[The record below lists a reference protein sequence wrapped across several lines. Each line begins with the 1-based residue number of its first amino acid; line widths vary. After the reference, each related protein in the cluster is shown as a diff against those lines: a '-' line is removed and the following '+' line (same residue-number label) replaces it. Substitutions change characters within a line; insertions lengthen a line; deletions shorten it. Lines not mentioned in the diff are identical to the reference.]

1 MKSTNRFL
9 AVAAALAVAFFAQ
22 NSWASQVVLSLDGA
36 VAGGHVDMT
45 VDEIEALG
53 VEKIETTTPWHDGKV
68 VFEGV
73 PLQRL
78 LEKVG
83 ATGTELD
90 IVALNDYRTRV
101 PVEDAAKFGVILASR
116 KEGQPMPVSDKGPL
130 FVIYP
135 FDKYP
140 ELRNEV
146 YYSRSAWQVRS
157 ITVE

>member
-9 AVAAALAVAFFAQ
+9 AVATAFAVMVLAQSSHAG
-22 NSWASQVVLSLDGA
+22 QVVLSIDGA
-36 VAGGHVDMT
+36 VDGGHIDMT
-45 VDEIEALG
+45 LEQIEALG
-53 VEKIETTTPWHDGKV
+53 IEKIETTTPWHDGKV
-68 VFEGV
+68 DFEGV

-83 ATGTELD
+83 AKGTELS
-90 IVALNDYRTRV
+90 IVALNDYRTQL
-101 PVEDAAKFGVILASR
+101 PVDDAAKYGVIVASR
-116 KEGQPMPVSDKGPL
+116 KQGQLMPISDKGPL

-135 FDKYP
+135 FDTYP
-140 ELRNEV
+140 ELHNEI

>member
-9 AVAAALAVAFFAQ
+9 AVATAFAVMVLAQSSHAG
-22 NSWASQVVLSLDGA
+22 QVVLSIDGA
-36 VAGGHVDMT
+36 VDGGHIDMT
-45 VDEIEALG
+45 LEQIEALG
-53 VEKIETTTPWHDGKV
+53 IEKIETTTPWHDGKV
-68 VFEGV
+68 DFEGV

-83 ATGTELD
+83 AKGTELS
-90 IVALNDYRTRV
+90 IVALNDYRTQL
-101 PVEDAAKFGVILASR
+101 PVDDAAKYGVILASR
-116 KEGQPMPVSDKGPL
+116 KQGQPMPISDKGPL

-135 FDKYP
+135 FDTYP
-140 ELRNEV
+140 ELHNEI

>member
-1 MKSTNRFL
+1 MKSTIRFL
-9 AVAAALAVAFFAQ
+9 AVATALAVMVLSQPSNAG
-22 NSWASQVVLSLDGA
+22 QVVLTIDGA

-45 VDEIEALG
+45 LEQIEALG
-53 VEKIETTTPWHDGKV
+53 LEKIETTTPWHEGKV
-68 VFEGV
+68 DFEGV

-83 ATGTELD
+83 AKGADLV
-90 IVALNDYRTRV
+90 IVALNDYRTQV
-101 PVEDAAKFGVILASR
+101 PVEDAAKYGVILASR
-116 KEGQPMPVSDKGPL
+116 KHGQPMPISDKGPL

>member
-9 AVAAALAVAFFAQ
+9 AVATAFAVIVLSQPSNAG
-22 NSWASQVVLSLDGA
+22 QVVLSIDGA

-45 VDEIEALG
+45 LEQIEALG
-53 VEKIETTTPWHDGKV
+53 LEKIETTTPWHDGKV
-68 VFEGV
+68 DFEGV

-83 ATGTELD
+83 AEGAALV
-90 IVALNDYRTRV
+90 IVALNDYRTQV
-101 PVEDAAKFGVILASR
+101 PVDDAARYGVILASR
-116 KEGQPMPVSDKGPL
+116 KEGHTMPVSDKGPL
-130 FVIYP
+130 FLIYP
-135 FDKYP
+135 FDTYP

>member
-1 MKSTNRFL
+1 MKSTIRFL
-9 AVAAALAVAFFAQ
+9 AVATALAVMVLSQPSNAG
-22 NSWASQVVLSLDGA
+22 QVVLTIDGA

-45 VDEIEALG
+45 LEQIEALG
-53 VEKIETTTPWHDGKV
+53 LEKIETTTPWHEGKV
-68 VFEGV
+68 DFEGV

-83 ATGTELD
+83 AKGADLV
-90 IVALNDYRTRV
+90 IVALNDYRTQV
-101 PVEDAAKFGVILASR
+101 PVEDATKYGVILASR
-116 KEGQPMPVSDKGPL
+116 KDGQEMPVSDKGPL

>member
-9 AVAAALAVAFFAQ
+9 AVAAAFAVILLSY
-22 NSWASQVVLSLDGA
+22 NASASEVILSVDGA
-36 VAGGHVDMT
+36 VAGGQVDMT
-45 VDEIEALG
+45 LEDIEALG

-78 LEKVG
+78 LEEVG
-83 ATGTELD
+83 AQGADLD
-90 IVALNDYRTRV
+90 IVALNDYRTSV
-101 PVEDAAKFGVILASR
+101 PIEDAAKYGAILASR
-116 KEGQPMPVSDKGPL
+116 KNGKTMPVSDKGPL

-135 FDKYP
+135 FDDYP

>member
-9 AVAAALAVAFFAQ
+9 AVAAALAVTLLSYNA
-22 NSWASQVVLSLDGA
+22 SASQFILSVDGA
-36 VAGGHVDMT
+36 VEGGHVDMT
-45 VDEIEALG
+45 LDEIEALG
-53 VEKIETTTPWHDGKV
+53 VEKVETTTPWHDGKV

-73 PLQRL
+73 PLRRL

-83 ATGTELD
+83 ATGTDLD
-90 IVALNDYRTRV
+90 IVALNDYRTRM
-101 PVEDAAKFGVILASR
+101 PVEDAAKYGVILASR
-116 KEGQPMPVSDKGPL
+116 KEGQPMPISDKGPL